1 MTPQK
6 NSAIIITEQND
17 WRNEKMT
24 DEKIIKALECC
35 EDCDKGNCNK
45 CEYRIYRYRD
55 CQEKAMRDV
64 MKLINRQKAEIE
76 KLKEE
81 LADAR
86 YLNTVAE
93 YDGIKEFA
101 ERLWDELLYNA
112 EVTYD
117 LLDDRCVDVFD
128 KNKTS
133 IILDSLVK
141 EMTEGD

>member
-1 MTPQK
+1 
-6 NSAIIITEQND
+6 
-17 WRNEKMT
+17 MT
-24 DEKIIKALECC
+24 DEKIVKALECC
-35 EDCDKGNCNK
+35 EDYDKGNCNK

>member
-1 MTPQK
+1 
-6 NSAIIITEQND
+6 
-17 WRNEKMT
+17 MT
-24 DEKIIKALECC
+24 DEQIIKALECC
-35 EDCDKGNCNK
+35 TTLNCKNCPLWAPEITGSCVK
-45 CEYRIYRYRD
+45 RTMFGTIG
-55 CQEKAMRDV
+55 
-64 MKLINRQKAEIE
+64 LIKRQKAEIE

-93 YDGIKEFA
+93 YDGINEFA

-141 EMTEGD
+141 EMTEDD